1 MKMKTKTM
9 PSFVQRL
16 LVASVLAIPLVA
28 IPLAAGCGGGGQSDG
43 GSNVGAGPASGS
55 GGSAGSSGQA
65 GAPGGQGGASVGGER
80 EGSAGASATGGS
92 GTGGSEGSQTGGSG
106 GGQLADAS
114 SPESEF
120 ADSRDATISSDGG
133 SSSGV
138 DADAHSGIP
147 ATGLGPWTG
156 NDNVPPSA
164 NPPGGL
170 KPEQVPMFV
179 AMGSDDNPQI
189 DGVNWV
195 VGLFNGLKNPP
206 GSDQAATYD
215 GTTTKATFYHASIY
229 SSAASSWKAAYQ
241 AGFETGDHTV
251 AHADGSNFSEAKWLS
266 EMQGCID
273 FLTTSAVGVKR
284 ADLWGFRTP
293 FLRYNEN
300 TFFAARSLDFWY
312 DCSIEEGQQPDQDGT
327 NFLWPYTLDNGSP
340 ANAIDPRRPHIQ
352 NWPKGLWEMPA
363 YQVITPPDEEAQKY
377 GIPPGLRAKLLR
389 IHADRVGVREG
400 KITGLDYNLWY
411 DFLLTA
417 PEFLATLKYSLD
429 QRRKGNRAPVLFG
442 MHSAIYTNQAEPL
455 SVSLNDRQK
464 AIADFLK
471 YALTYPEVRI
481 VTSKAVLDW
490 IRNPVAL
497 K

>member
-1 MKMKTKTM
+1 
-9 PSFVQRL
+9 
-16 LVASVLAIPLVA
+16 
-28 IPLAAGCGGGGQSDG
+28 
-43 GSNVGAGPASGS
+43 
-55 GGSAGSSGQA
+55 
-65 GAPGGQGGASVGGER
+65 
-80 EGSAGASATGGS
+80 
-92 GTGGSEGSQTGGSG
+92 
-106 GGQLADAS
+106 
-114 SPESEF
+114 
-120 ADSRDATISSDGG
+120 
-133 SSSGV
+133 
-138 DADAHSGIP
+138 
-147 ATGLGPWTG
+147 
-156 NDNVPPSA
+156 
-164 NPPGGL
+164 
-170 KPEQVPMFV
+170 MFV